1 MSEKPIT
8 TEKELIEFLEENT
21 DFTNNTNDFI
31 LFVKSF
37 QLYLFARV
45 KSKEVVDNFNPT
57 LLWQYFE
64 KKLSISETYNII
76 FEEVKKLK
84 K

>member
-37 QLYLFARV
+37 KLYLFARV
-45 KSKEVVDNFNPT
+45 KSMEVVDNLIQHYYFNT
-57 LLWQYFE
+57 LNKIYLF
-64 KKLSISETYNII
+64 LRLII
-76 FEEVKKLK
+76 
-84 K
+84 

>member
-1 MSEKPIT
+1 MSDKPIT
-8 TEKELIEFLEENT
+8 TEKELIEYLEDNS

-37 QLYLFARV
+37 KLYLFARI
-45 KSKEVVDNFNPT
+45 KSMEVVDNFNPA
-57 LLWQYFE
+57 LLFHHFE
-64 KKLSISETYNII
+64 QKLSVSETYNII

>member
-31 LFVKSF
+31 FICEIF
-37 QLYLFARV
+37 
-45 KSKEVVDNFNPT
+45 P
-57 LLWQYFE
+57 
-64 KKLSISETYNII
+64 II
-76 FEEVKKLK
+76 FVCKS
-84 K
+84 

>member
-45 KSKEVVDNFNPT
+45 KSKEVVDNFAIDTN
-57 LLWQYFE
+57 LNYS
-64 KKLSISETYNII
+64 LSI
-76 FEEVKKLK
+76 K
-84 K
+84 

>member
-1 MSEKPIT
+1 MIS
-8 TEKELIEFLEENT
+8 F
-21 DFTNNTNDFI
+21 

-45 KSKEVVDNFNPT
+45 KSKEVVDNFNPA

-64 KKLSISETYNII
+64 KNYPFQKPII
-76 FEEVKKLK
+76 
-84 K
+84 

>member
-45 KSKEVVDNFNPT
+45 KSKEVLNIRN
-57 LLWQYFE
+57 
-64 KKLSISETYNII
+64 LS
-76 FEEVKKLK
+76 
-84 K
+84 

>member
-45 KSKEVVDNFNPT
+45 KLKEVVDNFNPA

>member
-31 LFVKSF
+31 LFVKF
-37 QLYLFARV
+37 FKLYLFARV
-45 KSKEVVDNFNPT
+45 KSMEVVDNFNPA
-57 LLWQYFE
+57 LLFQYFE
-64 KKLSISETYNII
+64 QNLSVSETYNII